1 MAKFVFPTG
10 EWAEAIAK
18 DYDIAARSLP
28 RVISQAVYKGAGI
41 LADAGRAAA
50 DAHGLGAGLGIAPF
64 RQDSDGAQTSIGFNK
79 KGADGYF
86 TNRWGEVT
94 PYALAVN
101 VLEYGSSDGKHKATY
116 FMKNAFKSARPAA
129 EAAMRQVFENE
140 MNKLLK

>member
-28 RVISQAVYKGAGI
+28 RVIAQSVYKGADI
-41 LADAGRAAA
+41 LANAGRAAA
-50 DAHGLGAGLGIAPF
+50 EAHGLAQGFGIAPF

-86 TNRWGEVT
+86 VNRWGETV

-101 VLEYGSSDGKHKATY
+101 VLEYGSSRVQATH
-116 FMKNAFKSARPAA
+116 FMSSAFKKARPAA